1 MHAESLLSFEEVNA
15 QIWDVKAE
23 VFLPCAASR
32 LVNQDQLDRMIL
44 AGVEVISSGANVP
57 FADREIF
64 YGPIAES
71 ADTRIAVIPDFIAN
85 CGMARVFAY
94 LMSDANVDMSDQG
107 IFRDTSAT
115 IKQALESTY
124 QDRSEKTL
132 LSATAFKIALEK
144 RLD

>member
-1 MHAESLLSFEEVNA
+1 MFLSLIVRF
-15 QIWDVKAE
+15 
-23 VFLPCAASR
+23 
-32 LVNQDQLDRMIL
+32 
-44 AGVEVISSGANVP
+44 
-57 FADREIF
+57 F

-132 LSATAFKIALEK
+132 LSATAF
-144 RLD
+144 